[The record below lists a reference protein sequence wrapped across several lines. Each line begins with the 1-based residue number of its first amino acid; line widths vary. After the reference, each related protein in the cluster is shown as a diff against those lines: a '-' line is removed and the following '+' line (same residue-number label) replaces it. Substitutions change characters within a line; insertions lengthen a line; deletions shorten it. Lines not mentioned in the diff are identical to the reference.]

1 MGTKFFI
8 RILVIGII
16 FMSIST
22 IVSADG
28 GFFQSAEPAYGA
40 EKDITL
46 PAQKAVIIYENN
58 TEDLILQ
65 VKYEGEVEK
74 FAWVVPLPNRP
85 IINVSQ
91 PELFFELF
99 SLTVPEH
106 LRIIRPGG
114 GEKPVLVEVLERKTV
129 GIYDVAV
136 LSAEDPEA
144 LTNWLN
150 QNGYF
155 FPTDGKAILDYY
167 INKEWYF
174 VAMKINITEKE
185 RLKEGTIQPIRLSFE
200 SEKIIYPLKITS
212 LSADESEI
220 LLYIFTNQS
229 VAPKNYTCF
238 SIKNI
243 GIRSN
248 YELLV
253 HPEKRVKNAF
263 YLEFGD
269 QINYNETWG
278 SLNALLNKDYYLT
291 KLRGNIE
298 SSKMNDIEFE
308 VDENGCIK
316 TAEARAA
323 EWVNEGNALIS
334 SRYEEA
340 IKAFDKATEINPQY
354 DIALYEKGNALA
366 NSGSYWKAV
375 DAFDKAIAINPQYDI
390 AWYEKGNALAGAAYD
405 VGGYEEAIKAYDKAI
420 EIHSGYARAW
430 KDKGVALLNIG
441 RYEEAV
447 DAFDKAIKINP
458 EYEEAWREKGIALIY
473 LGKNE
478 EAIKT
483 FNKLKKIKESQL
495 MELMEFK
502 VREVNLINLTQEGTN
517 QPGFEAV
524 FAIAGLLSVAYL
536 VLRRKRR

>member
-1 MGTKFFI
+1 MKAKIFI
-8 RILVIGII
+8 RILVIGIV
-16 FMSIST
+16 FMSIIT

-28 GFFQSAEPAYGA
+28 GFFQSAESAAYGP

-65 VKYEGEVEK
+65 VKYEGEIEK

-106 LRIIRPGG
+106 LRIIPPGG

-144 LTNWLN
+144 LINWLN

-155 FPTDGKAILDYY
+155 FPTEGKAILDYY

-174 VAMKINITEKE
+174 VAMKININITEKE

-229 VAPKNYTCF
+229 VAPKNYTCI

-243 GIRSN
+243 GISSN
-248 YELLV
+248 RELLV
-253 HPEKRVKNAF
+253 HQEKRVKNAF

-278 SLNALLNKDYYLT
+278 SLNALLNRDYYLT

-354 DIALYEKGNALA
+354 DIAWYEKGIALA
-366 NSGSYWKAV
+366 NSGRYWKAV
-375 DAFDKAIAINPQYDI
+375 DAFDKAIEINPQYDI
-390 AWYEKGNALAGAAYD
+390 AWYEKGKALANAAYD

-420 EIHSGYARAW
+420 EIDPDYARAW
-430 KDKGVALLNIG
+430 KEKGIALANIG

-447 DAFDKAIKINP
+447 DAFDKAIKSHP
-458 EYEEAWREKGIALIY
+458 EYEEAWREKGMVLIY

-478 EAIKT
+478 EAIKA
-483 FNKLKKIKESQL
+483 FDKLKEIKESQL
-495 MELMEFK
+495 MEVTEISP
-502 VREVNLINLTQEGTN
+502 EVTQEETN

-524 FAIAGLLSVAYL
+524 FAIAALLIIIAYL
-536 VLRRKRR
+536 VLRRKRK

>member
-16 FMSIST
+16 LMSIIT

-28 GFFQSAEPAYGA
+28 GFFQPAKSAAYGP

-65 VKYEGEVEK
+65 VKYEGEVEN

-85 IINVSQ
+85 TINVSQ

-99 SLTVPEH
+99 SLTVPEY
-106 LRIIRPGG
+106 LRMIRPGG
-114 GEKPVLVEVLERKTV
+114 GEKPVLVEVIERKTV

-136 LSAEDPEA
+136 LYAEDPEA

-150 QNGYF
+150 LNGYF
-155 FPTDGKAILDYY
+155 FPTEGKAILDYY

-174 VAMKINITEKE
+174 VAMKININITEKE

-243 GIRSN
+243 GISSN

-269 QINYNETWG
+269 QINYDETWG

-308 VDENGCIK
+308 VVDENGCIK

-354 DIALYEKGNALA
+354 DIAWYEKGIALA
-366 NSGSYWKAV
+366 NSGNYWDAV
-375 DAFDKAIAINPQYDI
+375 DAFDKAIEINPEYKE
-390 AWYEKGNALAGAAYD
+390 AWYEKGIALAGAAYD

-441 RYEEAV
+441 RYKDAV

-458 EYEEAWREKGIALIY
+458 KYEEAWREKGIALIY

-478 EAIKT
+478 EAKKT
-483 FNKLKKIKESQL
+483 FNKLKKIKQL
-495 MELMEFK
+495 MVVTEISP
-502 VREVNLINLTQEGTN
+502 EVTQAETN

-524 FAIAGLLSVAYL
+524 FTIIGLLSVAYL
-536 VLRRKRR
+536 VLRMKRR